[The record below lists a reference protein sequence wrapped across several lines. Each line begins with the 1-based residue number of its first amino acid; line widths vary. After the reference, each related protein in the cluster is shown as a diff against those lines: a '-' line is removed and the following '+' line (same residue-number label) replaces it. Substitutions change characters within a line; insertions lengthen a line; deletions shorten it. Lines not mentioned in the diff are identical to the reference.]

1 MNPADH
7 LPLRIEKLEDFSAI
21 IQLAKIGSQDA
32 LQSIA
37 SRCGRRIGAQDKILA
52 RLDHGPRGKGEVDT
66 AGEIPAA
73 EIDGC
78 PSAIVELDKLQAVLT
93 AVVKDVVVQL
103 IDDDVEFIGAQT
115 CAAQEQSRYKK

>member
-7 LPLRIEKLEDFSAI
+7 LPLRIEKLEDLSAI

-37 SRCGRRIGAQDKILA
+37 SRCGRRVRTQNKILA
-52 RLDHGPRGKGEVDT
+52 RLDHGPRGKGEVHT
-66 AGEIPAA
+66 AGKIPAA
-73 EIDGC
+73 EIDDC
-78 PSAIVELDKLQAVLT
+78 PSAIVELDKLQAVLA

-103 IDDDVEFIGAQT
+103 IDDDVEFIGAQA
-115 CAAQEQSRYKK
+115 CAAQQ